1 MAGQHW
7 IRVVMERRLEELGR
21 QLPLK
26 RMTAAEISGR
36 AWKRR
41 GFRSYETLAY
51 PSFDICRD
59 RGEKR
64 YDCIIAE
71 QVWEHLIDPVAA
83 TANVFAMLNPGGT
96 FIISTPFLIKLHAGP
111 LDCSRWSPTGMR
123 SMLVR
128 AGFEDK
134 GMIVESWGNRACLI
148 ANLDKWAIYDPEKH
162 DLKNEPDVPL
172 VVWAIARKP
181 AEAAAEAP
189 AQAPAK
195 QVATAAG

>member
-1 MAGQHW
+1 MGVAGQHW
-7 IRVVMERRLEELGR
+7 VRVVMERRLEELGR
-21 QLPLK
+21 QLPLD
-26 RMTAAEISGR
+26 RMAAAEISGR
-36 AWKRR
+36 GWMRR

-51 PSFDICRD
+51 PRFDICRD
-59 RGEKR
+59 RGDKR

-83 TANVFAMLNPGGT
+83 TANVFAMLHPGGV
-96 FIISTPFLIKLHAGP
+96 FIISTPFLIRLHAGP

-128 AGFEDK
+128 AGFEDE

-148 ANLDKWAIYDPEKH
+148 ANLDRWAIYEPGKH
-162 DLKNEPDVPL
+162 DLRNEPDVPL

-181 AEAAAEAP
+181 AAAVPEPAAADAP
-189 AQAPAK
+189 R
-195 QVATAAG
+195 AG